1 MKILFDHQIFTI
13 QSYGGI
19 SRYFTQ
25 IILNLPNDWS
35 YEIPVRYSDNEYL
48 RKLSLIS
55 GHRKAYLAIDQ
66 LVPELDLTKK
76 SILARFIRKINR
88 VKYIESYNFN
98 KNLTIKLLKKQDFD
112 VFHPTYYDDYFLDFL
127 GNKPFVLTIHD
138 MIHELYPEMFND
150 QRITAKKAILAKKAN
165 HIIAVSEN
173 TKKDIVEIL
182 GIPDRKITVIH
193 HATEFKN
200 KDCICDFQTPEKYFL
215 YVGERLNYKNFM
227 FFVYAIRSMLKQN
240 PSLNVICTG
249 DVFNNNEI
257 QFFKDLDVY
266 DRFRSIKVTDEELM
280 QLYKKA
286 VALILPSYY
295 EGFGIPILEAFA
307 MGCPVVLSNTSSYPE
322 VAGDAAIYF
331 NPKNVKSIENSLRIA
346 INNDGIRDSLKEK
359 GLKRLSHFSWKESA
373 IKTAEVYTNVVNQK

>member
-193 HATEFKN
+193 HAMNLRIKTVYVIFK
-200 KDCICDFQTPEKYFL
+200 L
-215 YVGERLNYKNFM
+215 
-227 FFVYAIRSMLKQN
+227 LK
-240 PSLNVICTG
+240 
-249 DVFNNNEI
+249 
-257 QFFKDLDVY
+257 
-266 DRFRSIKVTDEELM
+266 
-280 QLYKKA
+280 
-286 VALILPSYY
+286 
-295 EGFGIPILEAFA
+295 
-307 MGCPVVLSNTSSYPE
+307 NTSYMLE
-322 VAGDAAIYF
+322 
-331 NPKNVKSIENSLRIA
+331 NV
-346 INNDGIRDSLKEK
+346 
-359 GLKRLSHFSWKESA
+359 
-373 IKTAEVYTNVVNQK
+373 